1 MRIRMLVQMNEGA
14 RRDGEPWPVKGEE
27 FELPTTEAAHL
38 VAAGVAE
45 EVEATEDAAEQD
57 RDQEA
62 AEQAPS
68 RRKPRGGSRADG
80 AGT

>member
-45 EVEATEDAAEQD
+45 EVEATDEDA
-57 RDQEA
+57 DQEA
-62 AEQAPS
+62 AEQAPR
-68 RRKPRGGSRADG
+68 RRKPRGGSHADG
-80 AGT
+80 DGT